1 MYLYKFKS
9 ISLLAIITLFIFS
22 GCTRKA
28 DQNTFGRGSINSES
42 YSESNAAKLVAAGQ
56 PEDAAEEYARIGEQ
70 LLIPGAVEYAD
81 QMFDKALNLNINNRR
96 ANLYSAFTKPIMSFK
111 GFIPRFEKLVN
122 DNSVKQN
129 EVWELYFKLQNE
141 IEKVKLPELRRF
153 SFELPTGETPFNNY
167 HEFQRFLRGNLM
179 KALLDSE
186 AKLDRIMNGDEIEL
200 YIDFEQAWQ
209 KKSGLNKEYLQNST
223 CVKNEKDG
231 WSCKAP
237 KKSSAAAS
245 SNIKVDPVDV
255 KVLKGSM
262 MAVVDFIRLKTA
274 YNILGSDEAIKE
286 IQAAYERKKAQG
298 KKLSTRDVVRALRHY
313 DDLFT
318 LADDHQLPELANSV
332 VQVLRHALDL
342 HTMRNEICNN
352 PHRQKRVFPSICI
365 GLSALDSIE
374 LALDLLAGPTE
385 ILIGENEYGEPVTL
399 YVDVTPVVQ
408 NPSKDLKDLLP
419 TNFDYKGEPVSF
431 PDPSMGGLFP
441 NGDFFEKFK
450 EVKKDRGISFTKA
463 EK

>member
-1 MYLYKFKS
+1 M
-9 ISLLAIITLFIFS
+9 
-22 GCTRKA
+22 
-28 DQNTFGRGSINSES
+28 
-42 YSESNAAKLVAAGQ
+42 
-56 PEDAAEEYARIGEQ
+56 
-70 LLIPGAVEYAD
+70 
-81 QMFDKALNLNINNRR
+81 
-96 ANLYSAFTKPIMSFK
+96 
-111 GFIPRFEKLVN
+111 
-122 DNSVKQN
+122 
-129 EVWELYFKLQNE
+129 
-141 IEKVKLPELRRF
+141 
-153 SFELPTGETPFNNY
+153 
-167 HEFQRFLRGNLM
+167 
-179 KALLDSE
+179 
-186 AKLDRIMNGDEIEL
+186 
-200 YIDFEQAWQ
+200 
-209 KKSGLNKEYLQNST
+209 
-223 CVKNEKDG
+223 
-231 WSCKAP
+231 
-237 KKSSAAAS
+237 
-245 SNIKVDPVDV
+245 DV

>member
-209 KKSGLNKEYLQNST
+209 KKSGLNKE
-223 CVKNEKDG
+223 
-231 WSCKAP
+231 
-237 KKSSAAAS
+237 
-245 SNIKVDPVDV
+245 
-255 KVLKGSM
+255 
-262 MAVVDFIRLKTA
+262 
-274 YNILGSDEAIKE
+274 
-286 IQAAYERKKAQG
+286 
-298 KKLSTRDVVRALRHY
+298 
-313 DDLFT
+313 
-318 LADDHQLPELANSV
+318 
-332 VQVLRHALDL
+332 
-342 HTMRNEICNN
+342 
-352 PHRQKRVFPSICI
+352 
-365 GLSALDSIE
+365 
-374 LALDLLAGPTE
+374 
-385 ILIGENEYGEPVTL
+385 
-399 YVDVTPVVQ
+399 
-408 NPSKDLKDLLP
+408 
-419 TNFDYKGEPVSF
+419 
-431 PDPSMGGLFP
+431 
-441 NGDFFEKFK
+441 
-450 EVKKDRGISFTKA
+450 
-463 EK
+463 